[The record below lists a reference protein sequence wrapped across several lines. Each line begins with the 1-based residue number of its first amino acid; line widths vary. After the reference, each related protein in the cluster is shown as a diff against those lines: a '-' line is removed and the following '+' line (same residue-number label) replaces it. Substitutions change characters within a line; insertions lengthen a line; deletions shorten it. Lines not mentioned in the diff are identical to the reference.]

1 MKVGTTDDAA
11 TKVVCQWRD
20 SSLAWG
26 EDSRVAPPT
35 QTAARGFRRMRRAP
49 CRRDFHYC
57 ETCPKFNEIGLE
69 AHRAGGK
76 RAPSSSVRGA
86 RATSACPFTHRLSRR
101 TFMEQDIFLKLAG
114 IDGWCR

>member
-49 CRRDFHYC
+49 CRRDFSLLRDLS
-57 ETCPKFNEIGLE
+57 EIQ
-69 AHRAGGK
+69 RD
-76 RAPSSSVRGA
+76 RS
-86 RATSACPFTHRLSRR
+86 
-101 TFMEQDIFLKLAG
+101 
-114 IDGWCR
+114 